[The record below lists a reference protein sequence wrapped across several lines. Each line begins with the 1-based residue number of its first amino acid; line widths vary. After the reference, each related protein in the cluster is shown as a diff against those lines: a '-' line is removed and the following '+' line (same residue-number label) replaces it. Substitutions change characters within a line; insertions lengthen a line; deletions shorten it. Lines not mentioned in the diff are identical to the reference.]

1 MQPILY
7 HLGGRQMAEY
17 GETAPYGELDYKQDR
32 GESDNRHFK
41 IMVAEFPNKDLI
53 EDDDE

>member
-1 MQPILY
+1 MPLILY
-7 HLGGRQMAEY
+7 LSGDKRMAEY

>member
-1 MQPILY
+1 
-7 HLGGRQMAEY
+7 MAEY